1 MYESLE
7 LINDE
12 VKKCTKCKLCNL
24 GRKQTVFGVR
34 KSKC

>member
-1 MYESLE
+1 MYDNLE
-7 LINDE
+7 QINKD
-12 VKKCTKCKLCNL
+12 VKKCNKCKLCEL